1 MKIEETLVKL
11 EEITSALEREDLPL
25 DEAIALFEQGLDLA
39 TAARKI
45 LDEARLRIEQV
56 IEKAKGVLEREPFDV
71 S

>member
-39 TAARKI
+39 AAARKI